1 MTRFSFTKRHILASA
16 YQNGIICI
24 WDLQH
29 IVAKHKNAGADEGT
43 AKDSQPTQNPL
54 RFKFSAHTNQCT
66 GIAFSPVNNLLLC
79 SAGLDS
85 RIYFYDIVEG
95 KQVKKI
101 EFGAPLASISFCA
114 DGHTIGVG
122 TEQSG

>member
-1 MTRFSFTKRHILASA
+1 M
-16 YQNGIICI
+16 
-24 WDLQH
+24 
-29 IVAKHKNAGADEGT
+29 
-43 AKDSQPTQNPL
+43 
-54 RFKFSAHTNQCT
+54 
-66 GIAFSPVNNLLLC
+66 NNLLLC

-101 EFGAPLASISFCA
+101 EVGAPLASISFCA

-122 TEQSG
+122 TEQSGQVIIYDLKDSKRIKIELKGHSRSTRVKCLQFSKLVK